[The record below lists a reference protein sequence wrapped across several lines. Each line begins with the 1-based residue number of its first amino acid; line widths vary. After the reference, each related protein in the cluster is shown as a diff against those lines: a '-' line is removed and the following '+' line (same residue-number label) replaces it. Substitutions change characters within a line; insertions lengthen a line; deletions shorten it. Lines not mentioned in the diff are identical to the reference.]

1 MIRNYFWVKM
11 PTNISNNRALC
22 ELGLGARWIVMI
34 TLSMVG
40 ETGNPASRL
49 DPRDILFRARADRSD
64 LDEAISGGV
73 LILTEDGFVMLGES
87 LLIQETRSSES
98 ACSNESTNP
107 STLRVRKHRA
117 MKKAAERAAMQAM
130 PQLPGLLNEV
140 TPVAPPP
147 VVPTP
152 VPGTAKTPVALHAV
166 PELPT
171 PADSTR
177 EKTIGSTLASAA
189 SAAQTSASTT
199 TGLIFPESFSPV
211 VCKDVQKNLAGLT
224 HDQAQLVLDE
234 IAGKIE
240 AGKKIFTPPGLARL
254 LAERELAGTFNPE
267 YAHAVAER
275 REMAAKAVQRQ
286 RELANVRPV
295 TSIADV
301 RDQVMSNPDP
311 SMRKFLLDRLKS
323 VEQVQKTVEQSQA
336 A

>member
-1 MIRNYFWVKM
+1 MAAI
-11 PTNISNNRALC
+11 ALI
-22 ELGLGARWIVMI
+22 GA
-34 TLSMVG
+34 
-40 ETGNPASRL
+40 TGNSASCI
-49 DPRDILFRARADRSD
+49 DPRDILFRARVDQSA

-73 LILTEDGFVMLGES
+73 LVLTEAGLVMLGES
-87 LLIQETRSSES
+87 LLIQETRRPYDSES
-98 ACSNESTNP
+98 PNP
-107 STLRVRKHRA
+107 ATVRVRRYRA
-117 MKKAAERAAMQAM
+117 SKAAERAAMQAM
-130 PQLPGLLNEV
+130 PQLPGLLTEV
-140 TPVAPPP
+140 TPVTPPP

-152 VPGTAKTPVALHAV
+152 VPSTAKTPVALHAV

-240 AGKKIFTPPGLARL
+240 AGKKIFTPTGLARL

-286 RELANVRPV
+286 RELVKESPAISLEEVR
-295 TSIADV
+295 SAI
-301 RDQVMSNPDP
+301 MSNPDP
-311 SMRKFLLDRLKS
+311 VMRRFLLERLDSIGK
-323 VEQVQKTVEQSQA
+323 VRQA